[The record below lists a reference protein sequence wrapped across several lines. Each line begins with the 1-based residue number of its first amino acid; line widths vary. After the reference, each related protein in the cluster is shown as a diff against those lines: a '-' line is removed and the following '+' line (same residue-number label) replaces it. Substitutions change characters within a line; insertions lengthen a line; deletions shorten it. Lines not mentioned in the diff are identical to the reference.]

1 MQHPGPHTETT
12 SRFKRRKARRFC
24 LAILLSLAG
33 DPATRNTHI
42 HIAVLSNQHLVV
54 NTPNLMG
61 GLNFAGNKLGE
72 NQQNPESFDIVQ
84 FVDSKPG

>member
-33 DPATRNTHI
+33 DPATRNTHSHRSPLEPTLI
-42 HIAVLSNQHLVV
+42 V

-84 FVDSKPG
+84 FADLKPG